1 MPNNAQ
7 LLIYIAVM
15 AVVTYLIRL
24 LPLVCFRKKI
34 TNVFVKS
41 FLYYV
46 PYAVLGA
53 MTVPAIFSSTSY
65 TLSAVAGLIAAVFFA
80 YKEKSLLYVAVMASI
95 VVFAAERVIELFI

>member
-1 MPNNAQ
+1 MPSNG
-7 LLIYIAVM
+7 LILAYVAVM
-15 AVVTYLIRL
+15 AGVTYLIRM

-53 MTVPAIFSSTSY
+53 MTVPAIFSSTGY

-80 YKEKSLLYVAVMASI
+80 YREKSLLYVAVMASA
-95 VVFAAERVIELFI
+95 VVFVAERLIELFI

>member
-7 LLIYIAVM
+7 ILIYIAVM

-34 TNVFVKS
+34 TNVYIKS

-53 MTVPAIFSSTSY
+53 MTVPAIFSSTGY
-65 TLSAVAGLIAAVFFA
+65 TLSAVAGLAAAVFFA
-80 YKEKSLLYVAVMASI
+80 YREKSLLFVAVMASA
-95 VVFAAERVIELFI
+95 VVFVAERLIELAA

>member
-1 MPNNAQ
+1 MPSNG
-7 LLIYIAVM
+7 LLLAYIAVM
-15 AVVTYLIRL
+15 AGVTYLVRL

-53 MTVPAIFSSTSY
+53 MTVPAIFASTSY

-80 YKEKSLLYVAVMASI
+80 YREKSLLYVAVMASA
-95 VVFAAERVIELFI
+95 VVFVAERLIELFV

>member
-1 MPNNAQ
+1 MASNVE
-7 LLIYIAVM
+7 LLVYIAVM
-15 AVVTYLIRL
+15 AAVTYLIRL

-53 MTVPAIFSSTSY
+53 MTVPAIFSSTGY
-65 TLSAVAGLIAAVFFA
+65 TLSAVAGLLAAVFFA
-80 YKEKSLLYVAVMASI
+80 YREKSLLYVAVMASA
-95 VVFAAERVIELFI
+95 VVFAAERLIEIFV

>member
-1 MPNNAQ
+1 MASNG
-7 LLIYIAVM
+7 LLLAYIAVM
-15 AVVTYLIRL
+15 AGVTYLVRL
-24 LPLVCFRKKI
+24 LPLVCFRRKI

-53 MTVPAIFSSTSY
+53 MTVPAIFASTSY

-80 YKEKSLLYVAVMASI
+80 YREKSLLYVAVMASA
-95 VVFAAERVIELFI
+95 VVFVAERLIEVF

>member
-1 MPNNAQ
+1 MPGNG
-7 LLIYIAVM
+7 LLLAYIAVM
-15 AVVTYLIRL
+15 AGVTYLVRL

-53 MTVPAIFSSTSY
+53 MTVPAIFASTSY

-80 YKEKSLLYVAVMASI
+80 YREKSLLYVAVMASA
-95 VVFAAERVIELFI
+95 VVFVAERLIELFV

>member
-1 MPNNAQ
+1 MPSNGQ
-7 LLIYIAVM
+7 ILVYIAVM
-15 AVVTYLIRL
+15 AGVTYLIRL

-53 MTVPAIFSSTSY
+53 MTVPAIFSSTGY
-65 TLSAVAGLIAAVFFA
+65 TLSAVAGLLAAVFFA
-80 YKEKSLLYVAVMASI
+80 YREKSLLYVAVMASL
-95 VVFAAERVIELFI
+95 VVFAAERLIEIFV

>member
-1 MPNNAQ
+1 MLTNAH
-7 LLIYIAVM
+7 LLAYIAVM

-34 TNVFVKS
+34 TNVFVQS

-53 MTVPAIFSSTSY
+53 MTVPAIFYSTSY

-80 YKEKSLLYVAVMASI
+80 YKEKSLLFVAVAASA
-95 VVFAAERVIELFI
+95 VVFAAERLIELF

>member
-1 MPNNAQ
+1 MPSNGQ
-7 LLIYIAVM
+7 ILVYIAVM
-15 AVVTYLIRL
+15 AGVTYLIRL

-53 MTVPAIFSSTSY
+53 MTVPAIFSSTGY
-65 TLSAVAGLIAAVFFA
+65 TLSAVIGLIAAVFFA
-80 YKEKSLLYVAVMASI
+80 YREKSLLYVAVMASL
-95 VVFAAERVIELFI
+95 VVFVAERLIELMA

>member
-1 MPNNAQ
+1 MPSNGQ
-7 LLIYIAVM
+7 ILVYIAVM
-15 AVVTYLIRL
+15 AGVTYLIRL

-53 MTVPAIFSSTSY
+53 MTVPAIFSSTGY

-80 YKEKSLLYVAVMASI
+80 YREKSLLYVAVMASL
-95 VVFAAERVIELFI
+95 VVFAAERLIEIFV

>member
-1 MPNNAQ
+1 MASNG
-7 LLIYIAVM
+7 LLLAYIAVM
-15 AVVTYLIRL
+15 AGVTYLVRL

-53 MTVPAIFSSTSY
+53 MTVPAIFASTSY
-65 TLSAVAGLIAAVFFA
+65 TLSAVAGLVAAVFFA
-80 YKEKSLLYVAVMASI
+80 YREKSLLYVAVMASA
-95 VVFAAERVIELFI
+95 VVFVAERLIELV

>member
-1 MPNNAQ
+1 MASNG
-7 LLIYIAVM
+7 LLLAYIAVM
-15 AVVTYLIRL
+15 AGVTYLVRL

-53 MTVPAIFSSTSY
+53 MTVPAIFASTSY
-65 TLSAVAGLIAAVFFA
+65 TLSAVAGLMAAVFFA
-80 YKEKSLLYVAVMASI
+80 YREKSLLYVAVMASA
-95 VVFAAERVIELFI
+95 VVFVAERLIELV

>member
-1 MPNNAQ
+1 MPSNG
-7 LLIYIAVM
+7 LILAYVAVM
-15 AVVTYLIRL
+15 AGVTYLIRM

-53 MTVPAIFSSTSY
+53 MTVPAIFSSTGY

-80 YKEKSLLYVAVMASI
+80 YREKSLLYVAVMASA
-95 VVFAAERVIELFI
+95 VVFVAERLIELFV

>member
-1 MPNNAQ
+1 MASNG
-7 LLIYIAVM
+7 LLLAYIAVM
-15 AVVTYLIRL
+15 AGVTYLVRL

-53 MTVPAIFSSTSY
+53 MTVPAIFASTGY

-80 YKEKSLLYVAVMASI
+80 YREKSLLYVAVMASA
-95 VVFAAERVIELFI
+95 VVFVAERLIEVFV